1 VAGERTV
8 RDLSFDESLGYP
20 FRRRS
25 KQGNSAR
32 KVAADDDVM
41 CSVSFFILFEIF

>member
-1 VAGERTV
+1 M